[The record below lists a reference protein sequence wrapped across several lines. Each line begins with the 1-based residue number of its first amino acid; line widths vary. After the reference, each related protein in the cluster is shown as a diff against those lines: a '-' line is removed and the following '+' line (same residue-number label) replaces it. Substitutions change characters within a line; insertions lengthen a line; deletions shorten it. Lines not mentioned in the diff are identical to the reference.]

1 MNNGNTQRKNIRINS
16 KDTFSTFKERR
27 HISVWK
33 KLIEEQQKSQGEN
46 GSRVHIDKGD
56 ILKTSRK
63 KDHLKRNKTQ
73 VTWVLHFLR
82 SDCTS

>member
-1 MNNGNTQRKNIRINS
+1 MGIPKGKTLEEIVEIHFPLLKKEDTSQSEKNLLRN
-16 KDTFSTFKERR
+16 K
-27 HISVWK
+27 
-33 KLIEEQQKSQGEN
+33 QKSQGEN

-73 VTWVLHFLR
+73 VT
-82 SDCTS
+82 